1 MTLVTTDDRGAV
13 RVITYANPPFGTMTG
28 AGSSEMFDAMT
39 AAARDG
45 AVRVIV
51 ITGGMP
57 GVFIRHYDVG
67 ELSLMADAA
76 QNAPVSAPASPKPDA
91 RPPGFLALTDLIA
104 AVDKPVIAAIN

>member
-1 MTLVTTDDRGAV
+1 MALVTTDDRGAV
-13 RVITYANPPFGTMTG
+13 RVITYANPPIGTMTG

-39 AAARDG
+39 AGARDG
-45 AVRVIV
+45 TVRVIV

-76 QNAPVSAPASPKPDA
+76 QNAPVSAPASPKPGA
-91 RPPGFLALTDLIA
+91 RPPGFLALQT
-104 AVDKPVIAAIN
+104 

>member
-1 MTLVTTDDRGAV
+1 MTLVTEDRGAV

-39 AAARDG
+39 AAARDQ
-45 AVRVIV
+45 AVRVII

-67 ELSLMADAA
+67 ELSQMVMSFWISGGSGSLVMLIWPWLMLICC
-76 QNAPVSAPASPKPDA
+76 PA
-91 RPPGFLALTDLIA
+91 
-104 AVDKPVIAAIN
+104 